1 MSEDHIPAWK
11 RILSKKQDI
20 SINSSA
26 ITEDPLNVTTH
37 LATGSLTRKEKKQI
51 INKNGQ
57 NTKSKVNKII
67 KKARKDASKKRK
79 DKLPK
84 EERQLRR
91 NRVLKDQLR
100 YLIEFYRFKQD
111 KKLPETLYT
120 LESVKVNYPEDMN
133 KDIDESKDV
142 INIWKFSKQKQN
154 WLLKNILNFDDV
166 PIQYDDLLIAYF
178 QDIQGRARTELLDK
192 CRSVLEEW
200 NNYATEQEEK
210 IKALVEG
217 NNEETDQEKKSDNES
232 SEIEDEN
239 KDEEKEKEKEEEK
252 DELETKEELP
262 MPSKERVARCY
273 KLVTG
278 IVKKDENLDL
288 ASFVIKNFQLD

>member
-20 SINSSA
+20 PINSTA
-26 ITEDPLNVTTH
+26 VTEDPLNVTTH

-51 INKNGQ
+51 INKSTQ
-57 NTKSKVNKII
+57 NVKSKTNKII
-67 KKARKDASKKRK
+67 KKARRDTSKKRK

-111 KKLPETLYT
+111 KNLPKVLYT
-120 LESVKVNYPEDMN
+120 LESVRVNYPEDMD
-133 KDIDESKDV
+133 KDVDESKDV
-142 INIWKFSKQKQN
+142 IDIWKFSKQKQN
-154 WLLKNILNFDDV
+154 WLLKNILNFEEV
-166 PIQYDDLLIAYF
+166 PTQYDDLLIKYF
-178 QDIQGRARTELLDK
+178 QDIQGRSRTELLDK

-200 NNYATEQEEK
+200 NNYVTKQEEK
-210 IKALVEG
+210 IASLVEG
-217 NNEETDQEKKSDNES
+217 DNEETDLEKKNDDES
-232 SEIEDEN
+232 SETEDKN
-239 KDEEKEKEKEEEK
+239 KDE
-252 DELETKEELP
+252 TKTNDELP

-273 KLVTG
+273 KLLTG
-278 IVKKDENLDL
+278 VVKENENSDL
-288 ASFVIKNFQLD
+288 ASFTIKNFQLD

>member
-20 SINSSA
+20 PNNSTA
-26 ITEDPLNVTTH
+26 VTEDPLNVTTH

-51 INKNGQ
+51 INKSTQ
-57 NTKSKVNKII
+57 NVKSKTNKII
-67 KKARKDASKKRK
+67 KKARRDTSKKRK

-111 KKLPETLYT
+111 KNLPKVLYT
-120 LESVKVNYPEDMN
+120 LESVRVNYPEDMD
-133 KDIDESKDV
+133 KYVDESKDV
-142 INIWKFSKQKQN
+142 IDIWKFSKQKQN
-154 WLLKNILNFDDV
+154 WLLKNILNFEEV
-166 PIQYDDLLIAYF
+166 PTQYDDLLIKYF
-178 QDIQGRARTELLDK
+178 QDIQGRSRTELLDK

-200 NNYATEQEEK
+200 NNYVTKQEEK
-210 IKALVEG
+210 IASLVEG
-217 NNEETDQEKKSDNES
+217 DNEETDLEKKNDDES
-232 SEIEDEN
+232 SETEDKN
-239 KDEEKEKEKEEEK
+239 KDE
-252 DELETKEELP
+252 TKTNDELP

-273 KLVTG
+273 KLLTG
-278 IVKKDENLDL
+278 VVKENENSDL
-288 ASFVIKNFQLD
+288 ASFTIKNFQLD

>member
-20 SINSSA
+20 PNNSTA
-26 ITEDPLNVTTH
+26 VTEDPLNVTTH

-51 INKNGQ
+51 INKSTQ
-57 NTKSKVNKII
+57 NVKSKTNKII
-67 KKARKDASKKRK
+67 KKARRDTSKKRK

-111 KKLPETLYT
+111 KNLPKVLYT
-120 LESVKVNYPEDMN
+120 LESVRVNYPEDMD
-133 KDIDESKDV
+133 KDVDESKDV
-142 INIWKFSKQKQN
+142 IDIWKFSKQKQN
-154 WLLKNILNFDDV
+154 WLLKNILNFEEV
-166 PIQYDDLLIAYF
+166 PTQYDDLLIKYF
-178 QDIQGRARTELLDK
+178 QDIQGRSRTELLDK

-200 NNYATEQEEK
+200 NNYVTKQEEK
-210 IKALVEG
+210 IASLVEG
-217 NNEETDQEKKSDNES
+217 DNEETDLEKKNDDES
-232 SEIEDEN
+232 SETEDKN
-239 KDEEKEKEKEEEK
+239 KDE
-252 DELETKEELP
+252 TKTNDELP

-273 KLVTG
+273 KLLTG
-278 IVKKDENLDL
+278 VVKENENSDL
-288 ASFVIKNFQLD
+288 ASFTIKNFQLD